1 MKTIAIASRKG
12 GTGKTTLA
20 ANLGVAGFMNN
31 KQVALID
38 LDPQGSLSSW
48 GDSRGDESSP
58 VVVSAQA
65 SRLPHIL
72 EIAKNN
78 GADISII
85 DTAANA
91 ESTALAAIRCADLI
105 LIPTRPAIFDLRAI
119 QDTADLVKMANK
131 SAFVV
136 LNSVPPKGNLG
147 DEAQTGISEQ
157 NIEVCPW
164 RLIQRIAFVHA
175 VTAGQSVQEYEPTGK
190 AAVEIK
196 NLYRWVLKQLK

>member
-20 ANLGVAGFMNN
+20 VNLGVAAFMNK

-48 GDSRGDESSP
+48 GDSREDESP
-58 VVVSAQA
+58 AVVSAQA

-72 EIAKNN
+72 EVAEKNN
-78 GADISII
+78 ADITII

-119 QDTADLVKMANK
+119 QDTADLVKMAHK

-136 LNSVPPKGNLG
+136 MNAVPPKGNLG

-157 NIEVCPW
+157 DIEVCPW
-164 RLIQRIAFVHA
+164 RLTQRIAFVHA
-175 VTAGQSVQEYEPTGK
+175 VTAGQSVQEYEPNGK
-190 AAVEIK
+190 AATEVK